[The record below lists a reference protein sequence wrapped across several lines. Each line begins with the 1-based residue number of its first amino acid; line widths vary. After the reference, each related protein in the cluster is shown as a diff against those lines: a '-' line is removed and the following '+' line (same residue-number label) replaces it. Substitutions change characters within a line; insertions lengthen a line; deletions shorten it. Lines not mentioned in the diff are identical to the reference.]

1 MTVETVGNKV
11 AAQTAD
17 LEVHVFLRNAALAL
31 LSLSLAG
38 AQELSKRPEDRDKP
52 APTSAGKLP
61 NSHPAYAQMK
71 PLALSGETLGVN
83 NLVLKR
89 DIGTFTFNS
98 GTFAFF
104 APVNGKPT
112 GALFTGTGK
121 FRLEPTLASEKQ
133 NLSILTK
140 QPVLEDDFQSLV
152 LRFTDDTF
160 EELKTGRAT
169 NMAAPASSGEIAD
182 HATALRKKMRLN
194 LTARILQDAMRE
206 KPSGVFYAFIKG
218 RNFTDKQ
225 VFAID
230 PQGALGMN
238 PEEVVYM
245 TWDDNRGG
253 IWVAQHLRE
262 EYGNGKANG
271 TQEVAAIDIE
281 HHKLDAQI
289 EKNGRLSGD
298 STTTFRVKADGLQ
311 LVYFDLFRTLRV
323 QSVTGEGGEAL
334 DFIQEDKDEDADFYV
349 VLPRAMRA
357 GESYKIRTIYSGKD
371 AVSNEGGGNYFPVAR
386 HNWYPNAAGLEDYAT
401 YEMIFRVPKG
411 MKLAGTGEKLKE
423 YVEGD
428 FSISEFRSRG
438 KQSVAG
444 FNFGRMKSESIKLQ
458 GLDFEVESFAN
469 TETPDWLRPLEEV
482 QSVSTTGMM
491 KKAAAEAELSIR
503 LYTDYFG
510 PTPFK
515 KISMTQQT
523 ASNFGQA
530 WPELVYLPLSSFLDS
545 LTRFRVMGFDPKG
558 YFKVVGPHEVAH
570 QWWGH
575 TVGWSSYRDQWMSEG
590 FSQLSASLYIQMIEK
605 NPKGFIKYWDDLREQ
620 LVERNREGFRA
631 IDVGPLTMG
640 YRLNNSKSGDYVTQ
654 NLIYPKGGYVLHMVR
669 MMMWDP
675 KTGDE
680 RFKAMMKE
688 FVKTHTQ
695 KPASTE
701 DFKAMLEKHMLPGM
715 NLEGNQRMDWFFNQ
729 YVYGTGLPKYTFA
742 QSIQSGAEGTVLK
755 FKLTQS
761 GVNDNFRMLV
771 PIYLEMANG
780 KVGRLGSATIV
791 GNTTVEES
799 VNLGKLKDP
808 PKKALLS
815 YYNDVLAIVEMEK

>member
-1 MTVETVGNKV
+1 MLFRI
-11 AAQTAD
+11 AA
-17 LEVHVFLRNAALAL
+17 VSL
-31 LSLSLAG
+31 LSISLAG
-38 AQELSKRPEDRDKP
+38 AQELSKRPEGHVNP
-52 APTSAGKLP
+52 APVAAGKVP
-61 NSHPAYAQMK
+61 NTLPAYVQMK
-71 PLALSGETLGVN
+71 ALALSGETLGVS

-89 DIGTFTFNS
+89 DIGTFTFHS
-98 GTFAFF
+98 GSFAFF
-104 APVNGKPT
+104 APVNGKVT
-112 GALFTGTGK
+112 GALFTGSGK
-121 FRLEPTLASEKQ
+121 FRLEPTLLSEKQ

-140 QPVLEDDFQSLV
+140 QPYLEDDFSSMV
-152 LRFTDDTF
+152 LRFTDGTY
-160 EELKTGRAT
+160 EELKADRGTSNSAVT
-169 NMAAPASSGEIAD
+169 ASSELQD
-182 HATALRKKMRLN
+182 HATALRKKLRMN
-194 LTARILQDAMRE
+194 LTARILQDVMRE

-218 RNFTDKQ
+218 RSFTDKQ

-230 PQGALGMN
+230 PQGAFGMN
-238 PEEVVYM
+238 PEEVVFL

-253 IWVAQHLRE
+253 LWVAQHLRE
-262 EYGNGKANG
+262 EYNNGNANG

-281 HHKLDAQI
+281 RHKLDVQF
-289 EKNGRLSGD
+289 EKSGKLSGD
-298 STTTFRVKADGLQ
+298 AATTFTAKADGLQ

-323 QSVTGEGGEAL
+323 ESVTGENGEAL
-334 DFIQEDKDEDADFYV
+334 EFIQEHKDEDADFYA
-349 VLPRAMRA
+349 VLPRALRA

-371 AVSNEGGGNYFPVAR
+371 AVSNEGGGNYFPIAR

-401 YEMIFRVPKG
+401 YEMVFRVPKG

-428 FSISEFRSRG
+428 FSVSEYRSRG

-444 FNFGRMKSESIKLQ
+444 FNFGRMKSESVKIE
-458 GLDFEVESFAN
+458 GMDFEVESFAN
-469 TETPDWLRPLEEV
+469 LVTPDWLRPLEEE

-503 LYTDYFG
+503 LFTDYFG

-523 ASNFGQA
+523 HPGFGQA

-545 LTRFRVMGFDPKG
+545 ITRFRVMGFDPKG

-590 FSQLSASLYIQMIEK
+590 FSQLSASLFIQMIQK
-605 NPKGFIKYWDDLREQ
+605 NPKEFIKFWDDLKEQ
-620 LVERNREGFRA
+620 LVEKNPEGFRA

-640 YRLNNSKSGDYVTQ
+640 YRLNNSKSGDFVTQ

-669 MMMWDP
+669 MMMWDN

-680 RFKAMMKE
+680 RFKVMMKE

-701 DFKAMLEKHMLPGM
+701 DFKAMLEKHMLPDM
-715 NLEGNQRMDWFFNQ
+715 NLDGNQRMDWFFNQ
-729 YVYGTGLPKYTFA
+729 YVYGTALPKYSFA
-742 QSIQSGAEGTVLK
+742 HSVQTGAEGTVLK

-761 GVNDNFRMLV
+761 GVNENFRMLV
-771 PIYLEMANG
+771 PIYLEMSNG
-780 KVGRLGSATIV
+780 KVGRLGSATLV
-791 GNTTVEES
+791 GNSTVEHS
-799 VNLGKLKDP
+799 VNLGKMKDV
-808 PKKALLS
+808 PKKALVA
-815 YYNDVLAIVEMEK
+815 YYNDVLAIVEKEK